1 MIISKEDRRTIYENL
16 FKDGVMVAQKDYNA
30 PKHVE
35 LEVPNLHVIKACQS
49 LNSRGFIKT
58 QFSWNYYY
66 YTLTD
71 EGIEYLREWLNLPSE
86 IVPATFKKV
95 QRATP
100 AGRPQQSTGA
110 YRPPRGEG
118 GDREGYRKKDG
129 GNAEGGFRPK
139 FAGIGRGS
147 PSGGDAAPGGW

>member
-58 QFSWNYYY
+58 QFSWNVS
-66 YTLTD
+66 L
-71 EGIEYLREWLNLPSE
+71 SHFS
-86 IVPATFKKV
+86 IVICNPDTA
-95 QRATP
+95 
-100 AGRPQQSTGA
+100 
-110 YRPPRGEG
+110 
-118 GDREGYRKKDG
+118 
-129 GNAEGGFRPK
+129 
-139 FAGIGRGS
+139 
-147 PSGGDAAPGGW
+147 